1 VVTSITMKMKS
12 EIPPISLVIH
22 EGIEEFESE
31 MQISDE
37 GTGGGRLL
45 SRDSATAP
53 LLWETPC
60 FRGFQLARFRP
71 SDPKFDSLGD
81 CALVKV

>member
-1 VVTSITMKMKS
+1 MKVKS
-12 EIPPISLVIH
+12 EIPPIRLVIH

-53 LLWETPC
+53 LL
-60 FRGFQLARFRP
+60 
-71 SDPKFDSLGD
+71 
-81 CALVKV
+81 